1 MQLKKEFNFLM
12 SLPIKLNSFYTNKL
26 KSKIVIKNKSKDKKD
41 FDPVTNLDQAFEKYI
56 RLLIY
61 KKFPYD
67 AIIGEEFKDKK
78 STNEFSWCIDPI
90 DGTKALVIGAPTWS
104 NLIGLSFQKKSSLG
118 LVNFPELNKYYINDE
133 KRSYVFRNKK
143 KYILKSS
150 TNNNLRSIKVVS
162 HGNIN
167 YEKLNK
173 IIVKFGPQFRIASFD
188 ALNFCLLA
196 EGKIDA
202 VIEGNLKPY
211 DILPLIPIIK
221 NSGGVI
227 SNWKGEPAEKAGNII
242 ASSNKKLHNKIIKL
256 LKPFTRK

>member
-1 MQLKKEFNFLM
+1 M
-12 SLPIKLNSFYTNKL
+12 
-26 KSKIVIKNKSKDKKD
+26 
-41 FDPVTNLDQAFEKYI
+41 
-56 RLLIY
+56 
-61 KKFPYD
+61 
-67 AIIGEEFKDKK
+67 
-78 STNEFSWCIDPI
+78 
-90 DGTKALVIGAPTWS
+90 
-104 NLIGLSFQKKSSLG
+104 IGLSFQKKSSLG

-143 KYILKSS
+143 KIYLKSS